1 MYSMIIADDEEAIRE
16 GITKFIR
23 VAFPQIQIQSVCK
36 NGQEV
41 IDRVQSGTTD
51 LLIIDINMPV
61 KSGLEVARFIYEHK
75 LPVYT
80 IMITGYAR
88 FEYAKKAIDYKVE
101 SFMQKPFDS
110 EQMMEVINGVLQRIN
125 ADRAAAANDTE
136 NYLQNH
142 TKNKDLLALGYAGV
156 LSPENIRLQRSF
168 FPQRPLEELYLCELK
183 FYFSPLAD
191 TANLQADLAGFGEFS
206 NEEFESYLIDVQ
218 KDTFLFLLIMPEKNP
233 HITERFT
240 SELQNSFQLFY
251 HTTLQ
256 TTPQITFTSMPG
268 SGKRRTIKSFLI
280 TWKICRKSGL
290 LLRWRS

>member
-1 MYSMIIADDEEAIRE
+1 MIIADDEEVIRE

-41 IDRVQSGTTD
+41 IDRIQNGTTD

-61 KSGLEVARFIYEHK
+61 KSGLEVARFIHEHK

-80 IMITGYAR
+80 IVVTGYAR
-88 FEYAKKAIDYKVE
+88 FEYAKAAIDYKVE

-110 EQMMEVINGVLQRIN
+110 EQIIEVINGVLKRID
-125 ADRAAAANDTE
+125 ADRAAVATDTE

-156 LSPENIRLQRSF
+156 LSPENIRLLRSF
-168 FPQRPLEELYLCELK
+168 FPQYPLDELYLCELK
-183 FYFSPLAD
+183 FYFTPLAD
-191 TANLQADLAGFGEFS
+191 SSHLQDDLSGFSEFS
-206 NEEFESYLIDVQ
+206 SGEFESYLIDVQ
-218 KDTFLFLLIMPEKNP
+218 KDAFLFLLVMPEKKP
-233 HITERFT
+233 HITEWFT

-256 TTPQITFTSMPG
+256 TTPPKLLSLRCMDPTEAEQQNPFGLP
-268 SGKRRTIKSFLI
+268 
-280 TWKICRKSGL
+280 RK
-290 LLRWRS
+290 LREKEGRFRAG